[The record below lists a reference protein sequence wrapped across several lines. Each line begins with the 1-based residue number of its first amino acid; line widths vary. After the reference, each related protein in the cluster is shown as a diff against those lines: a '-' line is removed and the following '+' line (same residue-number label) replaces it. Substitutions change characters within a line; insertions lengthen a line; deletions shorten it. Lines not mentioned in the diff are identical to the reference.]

1 MPNTAQADCAAVTP
15 FSFNETPIR
24 TVYDEGQPWFVAK
37 DVCSALDIA
46 WRSNTLASVP
56 DEWKGVR
63 KLRPPK
69 KTGRGGLYSPITVI
83 SEPAVYKLAF
93 RSNKPEADRFTNW
106 VASEV
111 LPSIRQ
117 TGGYH
122 CALSTKA
129 DRRPLKDLVAVYV
142 GLAPLSFRD
151 AWKLIHAKFGV
162 TTVDDLTV
170 DQVREACD
178 FLQQRIDA
186 VVAKANQKPK
196 ALPAPPPTLSGADLL
211 EFSRELDLYKTE
223 EDSFLTLQRHH
234 FEDMRYKIRTAEYG
248 SKENKAAM
256 NLHLQGYYRLMG
268 LCYNLMGV
276 AAEVYS
282 ETAKQTEQALKI
294 AGKI

>member
-1 MPNTAQADCAAVTP
+1 MTELATPAVELSEGRPFVSSTKVAEHFDKPHNRVLEAIRGILKELPADSRESNFRHSEYERKTP
-15 FSFNETPIR
+15 LGHIR
-24 TVYDEGQPWFVAK
+24 TYPAYLLSRDGFTLLAMGFTGKKALQWKIRYIEAFNAMEAELAK
-37 DVCSALDIA
+37 
-46 WRSNTLASVP
+46 RS
-56 DEWKGVR
+56 
-63 KLRPPK
+63 
-69 KTGRGGLYSPITVI
+69 
-83 SEPAVYKLAF
+83 
-93 RSNKPEADRFTNW
+93 
-106 VASEV
+106 
-111 LPSIRQ
+111 LP
-117 TGGYH
+117 
-122 CALSTKA
+122 ALSTKE

-170 DQVREACD
+170 DQVREACA

-196 ALPAPPPTLSGADLL
+196 ALPAPSATLSGADLL
-211 EFSRELDLYKTE
+211 EFSKELDLYKTE

-248 SKENKAAM
+248 SKKNKPAM

-268 LCYNLMGV
+268 LCCNLMGV